1 MHQALDGVRVLDLTR
16 ALAGPYCTMM
26 LGDMG
31 ADVIKV
37 ERPGRGDDSRSWGP
51 PFIEGESAYFLC
63 TNRNK
68 RSVELDMRSDLG
80 QEILRKLVA
89 VSDIVVENFKTG
101 SLEPAQSAP
110 DLGLH
115 HRLWTDRPGRR
126 SPGL

>member
-51 PFIEGESAYFLC
+51 HFVEGESAYFLC

-68 RSVELDMRSDLG
+68 RSIES
-80 QEILRKLVA
+80 LRKLVA
-89 VSDIVVENFKTG
+89 VSDIVVENF
-101 SLEPAQSAP
+101 
-110 DLGLH
+110 
-115 HRLWTDRPGRR
+115 
-126 SPGL
+126 